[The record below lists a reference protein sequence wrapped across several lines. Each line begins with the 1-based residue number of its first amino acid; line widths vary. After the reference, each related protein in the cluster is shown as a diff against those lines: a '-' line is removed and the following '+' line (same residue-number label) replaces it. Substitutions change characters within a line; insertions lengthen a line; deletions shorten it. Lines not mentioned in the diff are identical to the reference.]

1 MKLTPAQQRL
11 LLNLQKRKERERLGL
26 CIVEG
31 EKFTHDV
38 REFVEFSFTDKDT
51 PIFREIIT
59 TENPQRSAAVARVP
73 QWTPEDVFARQTVL
87 VLDGVQDPGNVGTLL
102 RLALGFDAGMI
113 LVESAEVSNPKT
125 VRASAGA
132 LFYAPWITVSREE
145 IESMLE
151 EVGWPL
157 YRLELRKGAVSPR
170 ELPEGPLMLIV
181 GSEGKGIKIGAKG
194 TSVAVRHNPQLESL
208 NVAVATGIV
217 LHERYATYE

>member
-1 MKLTPAQQRL
+1 MKLTAAQQRL
-11 LLNLQKRKERERLGL
+11 LLNLQKRKERERLNL

-38 REFVEFSFTDKDT
+38 KEFVEFSFTDRDT

-73 QWTPEDVFARQTVL
+73 QWKLDDVLAQKTVL

-102 RLALGFDAGMI
+102 RLALGFNAGII

-132 LFYAPWITVSREE
+132 LFYAPWVTVGREE
-145 IESMLE
+145 IEDVLDE
-151 EVGWPL
+151 QDRAV
-157 YRLELRKGAVSPR
+157 YRLELRKGAIAPSEIPQK
-170 ELPEGPLMLIV
+170 PMFLIV

-194 TSVAVRHNPQLESL
+194 TSVAVRHDSRLESL

-217 LHERYATYE
+217 LYTRYTV

>member
-73 QWTPEDVFARQTVL
+73 QWTSEDVFACQTVL

-132 LFYAPWITVSREE
+132 LFYAPWITVGREE
-145 IESMLE
+145 VEGMLE
-151 EVGWPL
+151 EAGWPV
-157 YRLELRKGAVSPR
+157 YRLELRKGAVSPG
-170 ELPEGPLMLIV
+170 EMTDGPLILIV

-217 LHERYATYE
+217 LHERYTAYE

>member
-1 MKLTPAQQRL
+1 MKLTPSQQRL

-38 REFVEFSFTDKDT
+38 KEFVEFSFTDRDT

-73 QWTPEDVFARQTVL
+73 QWTLQDVLERQTVL
-87 VLDGVQDPGNVGTLL
+87 VLDAVQDPGNVGTLL
-102 RLALGFDAGMI
+102 RLALGFDAGII

-132 LFYAPWITVSREE
+132 LFYAPWVTVGREE
-145 IESMLE
+145 IEGVLE
-151 EVGWPL
+151 EMGWPL
-157 YRLELRKGAVSPR
+157 YRLELRKGAISPDK
-170 ELPEGPLMLIV
+170 LPDGPMVLVV

-217 LHERYATYE
+217 LNVRYSS